1 MTVYEKILEQ
11 TATEREA
18 FSNLPLIRYILSDG
32 MPREAY
38 LEFLEQLYHVVW
50 HFCPAMAAAASHC
63 GDDRKTLRYALYH
76 QIDEEKGHEEWVLND
91 IVAMGGDP
99 ELIKSRL
106 AAPQIQAMIG
116 YNYYSAEHLNPTS
129 ILGMLHVLEQIAAD
143 FAVPAATNI
152 AKAIGVPGPDGFT
165 FLQSH
170 GEMDLDHV
178 EDFKVL
184 VETITDP
191 VDQQAIIDASKVNY
205 AMFGALFN
213 QA

>member
-1 MTVYEKILEQ
+1 MTVYDHLREE
-11 TATEREA
+11 TSSEREA
-18 FSNLPLIRYILSDG
+18 FSSLPLIRYILSDG

-50 HFCPAMAAAASHC
+50 HFCPAMAAAAARC

-76 QIDEEKGHEEWVLND
+76 QIEEEKGHEEWVLND
-91 IVAMGGDP
+91 IVAIGGDRDTV
-99 ELIKSRL
+99 KSRL
-106 AAPQIQAMIG
+106 PGPQIQAMIG
-116 YNYYSAEHLNPTS
+116 YNYYSAEHINPTS
-129 ILGMLHVLEQIAAD
+129 ILGMLHVLEEIAAD
-143 FAVPAATNI
+143 FAVPAAKNI

-170 GEMDLDHV
+170 GELDLDHV
-178 EDFKVL
+178 EDFKQL

-191 VDQQAIIDASKVNY
+191 ADQQAIIDASRVNY